1 MLLFCRQT
9 LTIIFTFLQDNIF
22 LMQHHTQLQNDLSNA
37 AQVISNQITKLNKLS
52 KKFEVMDI
60 HFRNQIVENIKGGN
74 NIRAKVLAN
83 ELVNIHRVH
92 HTTRNMIMSLE
103 VVALRSTIIGEFT
116 VIMDT
121 INPTIDLIKDIEK
134 DISMV
139 IPTANEVLNDVTNA
153 SSEILNYKVNPEV
166 KIPMHVDEDALRIL
180 NEVEQSVEEE
190 TRQKLPD
197 IPATIN
203 VAKNKIEYDT
213 LLEENEVMI

>member
-1 MLLFCRQT
+1 
-9 LTIIFTFLQDNIF
+9 
-22 LMQHHTQLQNDLSNA
+22 MQHHTQFQNDLSNA

-52 KKFEVMDI
+52 KKFGMMDTD
-60 HFRNQIVENIKGGN
+60 FRKQIVQNIKVGN
-74 NIRAKVLAN
+74 NVRARALAN
-83 ELVNIHRVH
+83 ELVNIHRIQ
-92 HTTRNMIMSLE
+92 HTTKNMVMSLE
-103 VVALRSTIIGEFT
+103 VVALRSTIVGQFA

-139 IPTANEVLNDVTNA
+139 IPTAHEVLNDVTNA
-153 SSEILNYKVNPEV
+153 SSEILNYNVNPDL
-166 KIPMHVDEDALRIL
+166 KITMPIDEDALKIL
-180 NEVEQSVEEE
+180 SEVELSVEEE

-203 VAKNKIEYDT
+203 VTKNRNEYES

>member
-1 MLLFCRQT
+1 
-9 LTIIFTFLQDNIF
+9 
-22 LMQHHTQLQNDLSNA
+22 MQHHTRFQNDLSNA

-52 KKFEVMDI
+52 KKFGMMDTD
-60 HFRNQIVENIKGGN
+60 FRKQIVQNIKAGN
-74 NIRAKVLAN
+74 NVRAKALAN
-83 ELVNIHRVH
+83 ELVNIHRIQ
-92 HTTRNMIMSLE
+92 HTTKNMVMSLE
-103 VVALRSTIIGEFT
+103 VVALRSTIIGQFA

-139 IPTANEVLNDVTNA
+139 IPTAHEVLNDVTNA
-153 SSEILNYKVNPEV
+153 SSEILNYNVNPDL
-166 KIPMHVDEDALRIL
+166 KITMPIDEDALKIL
-180 NEVEQSVEEE
+180 SEVELSVEEE

-203 VAKNKIEYDT
+203 VTKNRNEYES

>member
-1 MLLFCRQT
+1 MLLFCRQS
-9 LTIIFTFLQDNIF
+9 LTIIFTFMQNNIF
-22 LMQHHTQLQNDLSNA
+22 LMQHHTQLKNDLSSA

-52 KKFEVMDI
+52 KKFDVMDT
-60 HFRNQIVENIKGGN
+60 HFRKQIVQNIKVGN
-74 NIRAKVLAN
+74 NIRAKALAS
-83 ELVNIHRVH
+83 ELVNIHKIQ

-139 IPTANEVLNDVTNA
+139 IPTAHEVLNDVTNA

-166 KIPMHVDEDALRIL
+166 KISMPVDEEALKIL
-180 NEVEQSVEEE
+180 SEVEQSVEEE

-203 VAKNKIEYDT
+203 LGKNRNEYDS
-213 LLEENEVMI
+213 LVEENEVMI

>member
-1 MLLFCRQT
+1 
-9 LTIIFTFLQDNIF
+9 
-22 LMQHHTQLQNDLSNA
+22 MQHHTQFQNDLSNA

-52 KKFEVMDI
+52 KKFGMMDTD
-60 HFRNQIVENIKGGN
+60 FRKQIVQNIKVGN
-74 NIRAKVLAN
+74 NVRARALAN
-83 ELVNIHRVH
+83 ELVNIHRIQ
-92 HTTRNMIMSLE
+92 HTTRNMVMSLE
-103 VVALRSTIIGEFT
+103 VIALRSTIIGEFG

-139 IPTANEVLNDVTNA
+139 IPTAHEVLNDVTNA
-153 SSEILNYKVNPEV
+153 SSEILNYNVNPHL
-166 KIPMHVDEDALRIL
+166 KITMPIDEDALKIL
-180 NEVEQSVEEE
+180 SEVEHSVEEE

-203 VAKNKIEYDT
+203 VTKNRNEYES

>member
-1 MLLFCRQT
+1 
-9 LTIIFTFLQDNIF
+9 
-22 LMQHHTQLQNDLSNA
+22 MQHHTQLQNDLSSA

-52 KKFEVMDI
+52 KKFDVMDT
-60 HFRNQIVENIKGGN
+60 HFRKQIVQNIKVGN
-74 NIRAKVLAN
+74 NIRAKALAS
-83 ELVNIHRVH
+83 ELVNIHKIQ

-103 VVALRSTIIGEFT
+103 VVALRSTIIGEFA

-139 IPTANEVLNDVTNA
+139 IPTAHEVLNDVTNA

-166 KIPMHVDEDALRIL
+166 KISMPVDEEALKIL
-180 NEVEQSVEEE
+180 SEVEQSVEEE

-197 IPATIN
+197 IPTTIN
-203 VAKNKIEYDT
+203 VGKNRNEYDS
-213 LLEENEVMI
+213 LVEENEVMI

>member
-1 MLLFCRQT
+1 
-9 LTIIFTFLQDNIF
+9 
-22 LMQHHTQLQNDLSNA
+22 MQHHTQFQNDLSNA

-52 KKFEVMDI
+52 KKFGMMDRD
-60 HFRNQIVENIKGGN
+60 FRKQIVQNIKVGN
-74 NIRAKVLAN
+74 NVRAKALAN
-83 ELVNIHRVH
+83 ELVNIRRIQ
-92 HTTRNMIMSLE
+92 HTTRNMVMSLE
-103 VVALRSTIIGEFT
+103 VVALRSTIIGEFA

-139 IPTANEVLNDVTNA
+139 IPTAHEVLNDVTNA
-153 SSEILNYKVNPEV
+153 SSEILNYNVNPDL
-166 KIPMHVDEDALRIL
+166 KITMPIDEDALKIL
-180 NEVEQSVEEE
+180 SEVEHNVEEE

-203 VAKNKIEYDT
+203 VTKNRNEHES